1 MFANDNCIHYN
12 DDDMDTIQYK
22 SYILYI
28 IIFLV
33 AFCVYVEF
41 LVSPVFAF
49 STAVGYLYKDNSIVS
64 GNLVSVNSQN
74 GSQYIEKANL
84 SNNRQVL
91 GVVDNSSFLTQSN
104 GTGNVD
110 YVSSSGTVLTYVST
124 VNGNITSGDYIC
136 PSPINGVGMYCE
148 SGYTV
153 GRALDNF
160 NSSSKNASSY
170 SVNSVNGG
178 KTTVYVGEISVDI
191 NVQYIS
197 SANSSG
203 PINSILTAIG
213 VPISGKP
220 ISLAQLIVV
229 FIIIMTSI
237 IFAGIIIFRSAKNS
251 TISIGRNPLAKSDI
265 LRGFYSIATV
275 GVLLVFVA
283 FIVSFLVIKGW
294 I

>member
-1 MFANDNCIHYN
+1 M
-12 DDDMDTIQYK
+12 
-22 SYILYI
+22 ILFVS
-28 IIFLV
+28 FL
-33 AFCVYVEF
+33 FCVEF

-49 STAVGYLYKDNSIVS
+49 STAVGYPYKDNSIVS
-64 GNLVSVNSQN
+64 GNIVSAYSLK
-74 GSQYIEKANL
+74 GSQYVEKANL
-84 SNNRQVL
+84 ANNRQVL
-91 GVVDNSSFLTQSN
+91 GVIDNSSFLTQSSE
-104 GTGNVD
+104 TGNVD
-110 YVSSSGTVLTYVST
+110 YVVSSGTVLTYVST

-153 GRALDNF
+153 GRALSSF
-160 NSSSKNASSY
+160 NSISNNSSSY
-170 SVNSVNGG
+170 SVSTVNGG
-178 KTTVYVGEISVDI
+178 KTTVYVGEIPVDL

-229 FIIIMTSI
+229 FIVIMTAI
-237 IFAGIIIFRSAKNS
+237 VFAGMIIFRSAKNA

-275 GVLLVFVA
+275 GVLIVFVA

>member
-1 MFANDNCIHYN
+1 MIVCI
-12 DDDMDTIQYK
+12 
-22 SYILYI
+22 S
-28 IIFLV
+28 FL
-33 AFCVYVEF
+33 ACVEF

-64 GNLVSVNSQN
+64 GNIVSAYSLN

-104 GTGNVD
+104 GVGNVD

-136 PSPINGVGMYCE
+136 PSPINGVGMYCS

-153 GRALDNF
+153 GRALNNF
-160 NSSSKNASSY
+160 NSNSQNASSY
-170 SVNSVNGG
+170 SVNAVTGE
-178 KTTVYVGEISVDI
+178 KTTVYVGEISVDL

-197 SANSSG
+197 SANPSG

-229 FIIIMTSI
+229 FIIIMTAI
-237 IFAGIIIFRSAKNS
+237 IFAGIIIFRSAKNA

-275 GVLLVFVA
+275 GVLLIFVA